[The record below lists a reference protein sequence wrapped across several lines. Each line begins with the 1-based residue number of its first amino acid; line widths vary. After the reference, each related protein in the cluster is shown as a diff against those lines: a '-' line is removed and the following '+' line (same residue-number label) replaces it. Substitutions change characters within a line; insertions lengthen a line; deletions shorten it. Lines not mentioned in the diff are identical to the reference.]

1 MIAGCTCANNG
12 GQMDKMNR
20 YREIVKHIVQE
31 YGSWFP
37 KNGHVQTEVVVNP
50 DIDHYEVVRVG
61 WEGERRIHHSSIH
74 LDIIDG
80 KVWIQ
85 DDRTN
90 RPVADAL
97 LEAGVPHEDIVLA
110 FHPPE
115 VRQYTDFSAA

>member
-1 MIAGCTCANNG
+1 
-12 GQMDKMNR
+12 MDKLNR

-37 KNGHVQTEVVVNP
+37 KNEHVQTEVVVNP

-115 VRQYTDFSAA
+115 VRQYTDFAAA

>member
-1 MIAGCTCANNG
+1 
-12 GQMDKMNR
+12 MDKLNR

-37 KNGHVQTEVVVNP
+37 KNGSVQTEVVINP

-115 VRQYTDFSAA
+115 VRQYTEFAAA